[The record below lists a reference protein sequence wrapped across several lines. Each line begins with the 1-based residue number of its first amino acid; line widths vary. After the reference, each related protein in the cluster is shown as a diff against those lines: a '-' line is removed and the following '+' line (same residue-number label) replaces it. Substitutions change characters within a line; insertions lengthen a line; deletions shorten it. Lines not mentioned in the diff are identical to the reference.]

1 MMECACEIEKPMSAE
16 IYDELVQE
24 FYGLDPQTLL
34 VDSVSITK
42 SGKIHRWT
50 SKSGYL
56 VKQMSGKSM
65 QAEVTRWYGLTHLV
79 AVEPDASLKLRKQV
93 MAGLQTTALLLK
105 N

>member
-1 MMECACEIEKPMSAE
+1 MPAE

-56 VKQMSGKSM
+56 VNQMSGKSM

>member
-1 MMECACEIEKPMSAE
+1 MILKPMPAE